1 MQPLT
6 WAPLCH
12 AVFSIL
18 YNLCN
23 PAGARAVTGRRCPHG
38 GKGEDFLTGQPD
50 FFTETAVT
58 PERKVKKSFP
68 RWEMNGLSEGYKRAI
83 DQN

>member
-23 PAGARAVTGRRCPHG
+23 PAGARSARAPQWEGGRLFDRSAGFFYGNSCNSESL
-38 GKGEDFLTGQPD
+38 GKMGQ
-50 FFTETAVT
+50 
-58 PERKVKKSFP
+58 
-68 RWEMNGLSEGYKRAI
+68 I
-83 DQN
+83 DQI